1 MKRGCRL
8 AGPSSDRE
16 VETQNGVR
24 LDGCTSWL
32 AWLHLPPPMVPVL
45 EWPING
51 TRRCN
56 VSAWI
61 SSKLISIFLSHMSQT
76 PLTSTSTAL

>member
-32 AWLHLPPPMVPVL
+32 AWLHLSPPRGSCAGMAHKWDK
-45 EWPING
+45 E
-51 TRRCN
+51 
-56 VSAWI
+56 
-61 SSKLISIFLSHMSQT
+61 M
-76 PLTSTSTAL
+76 